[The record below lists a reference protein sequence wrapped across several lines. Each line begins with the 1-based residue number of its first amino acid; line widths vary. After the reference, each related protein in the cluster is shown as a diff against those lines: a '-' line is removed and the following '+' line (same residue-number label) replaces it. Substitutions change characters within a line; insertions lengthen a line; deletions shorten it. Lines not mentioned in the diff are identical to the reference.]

1 MRTIRAWLA
10 LTFVASIAC
19 LIATT
24 PAARAAP
31 AGKALTFDGVAFF
44 QRDAAG
50 NRLEYTPKGE
60 DDLSAWRT
68 MITLVRYPEATT
80 ADGLASIADSVFRL
94 YKQNGA
100 MILKVDAVPAA
111 RGKPAEYFISVAFP
125 TRDFIEAVFTRIA
138 LVDGSGAAAIY
149 SHREYGRAV
158 GNEVSAWIEKNGA
171 AKEHALKQWNPLPT
185 VGGK

>member
-31 AGKALTFDGVAFF
+31 AGKTLTFDGVTFF

-68 MITLVRYPEATT
+68 MITLVRYPAATT
-80 ADGLASIADSVFRL
+80 ADGLASIADSVLRL

-171 AKEHALKQWNPLPT
+171 AKEHALKQWTPLPT

>member
-68 MITLVRYPEATT
+68 MITLVRYPAATT
-80 ADGLASIADSVFRL
+80 ADGLASIADSVLRL

-171 AKEHALKQWNPLPT
+171 AKERALKQWTPLPT
-185 VGGK
+185 AGGK